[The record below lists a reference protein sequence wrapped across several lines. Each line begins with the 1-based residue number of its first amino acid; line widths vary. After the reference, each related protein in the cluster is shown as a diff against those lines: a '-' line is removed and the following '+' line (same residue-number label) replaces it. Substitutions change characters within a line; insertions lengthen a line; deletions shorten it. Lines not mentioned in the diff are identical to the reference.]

1 MPSGMSSLGI
11 VVTNPN
17 LLTIN
22 PTLHSEIGT
31 HVIKIVLTDNCGG
44 TTSNDLIVVVPN
56 TAPYF
61 T

>member
-1 MPSGMSSLGI
+1 MTSLGI
-11 VVTNPN
+11 LVTNPN